1 MSEDEIIQYIE
12 EHFDEVYKESMEDCG
27 NDEEIFVYQYIIKK
41 FKKEMEQE
49 KEKNKELENADLT
62 TVYMNGFYD
71 GEEKWKDKIK
81 AKIKELENLIETN
94 SLYEECWNKIEV
106 LKELLED

>member
-12 EHFDEVYKESMEDCG
+12 EHFDEVYKESMEDCD
-27 NDEEIFVYQYIIKK
+27 DEEIFVYQYIIKK

-62 TVYMNGFYD
+62 IVYMNGFYE
-71 GEEKWKDKIK
+71 GENKWKDKIR
-81 AKIKELENLIETN
+81 AKIKELEEK
-94 SLYEECWNKIEV
+94 SDYWNYDEIRV
-106 LKELLED
+106 LRGLLEEN